1 MCWHFDELPPSMV
14 DMEVTQ
20 LEQFQ
25 NEDLDLP
32 ETLVRESIQNS
43 MDARLSGEVQ
53 VRIRFAF
60 VSGNLPESDF
70 MNKLFNGH
78 LEHAIA
84 SGVDLSEVDFSRP
97 SALVIEDF
105 GTTGLTGEYDSWDEG
120 KFYYFWRCRGKSNKS
135 ATQKGRRGLGKLVFP
150 ASSQLRSFF
159 GLTIPVDTVIPL
171 LMGQTVL
178 KSRRING
185 RRHPPDAYFCK
196 VDGLPVPLTDE
207 SLIREFQRQFS
218 LRRGHE
224 PGLSIVVPFP
234 LTSLTLEGMIAP
246 AILGFFI
253 PILHGQLVLEFGDIT
268 INAENVLDVAKEYCG
283 TTISDIDELFAFIM
297 EAPERK
303 ENAIIPEPRW
313 YRNGRLSVKSF
324 CQDDLEKMKTDF
336 ANGTLVSASIP
347 IMISRKNGISEE
359 SKFFLFLKKPANLSR
374 GQDFYVR
381 SGLNIPGESKFRD
394 RRALGML
401 LAEDEP
407 VAEFLGDAENPA
419 HYKWNGK
426 SEALRQKYKN
436 PEGTLSCI
444 RNSLIDLHDLLTQI
458 AEEPPDEQALLDFF
472 WIPGQSRGKGRG
484 KVAPSP
490 EPPPVPSRDKYRIEK
505 SSDGFTVSPS
515 TSLFPED
522 LPLQLDISV
531 AYDTISGNPF
541 KFYSEYDF
549 DFSRQGDVKIE
560 VAGAKVRAEKNR
572 ITCTIENAD
581 FRIHV
586 KGFDRKR
593 DLVIRLEE

>member
-1 MCWHFDELPPSMV
+1 MHWHFDELPPSMV

-43 MDARLSGEVQ
+43 MDARPSGEGQ
-53 VRIRFAF
+53 VTIRFAF
-60 VSGNLPESDF
+60 VSGNLPEPDF
-70 MNKLFNGH
+70 VRKLFDGH
-78 LEHAIA
+78 LDHAEA
-84 SGVDLSEVDFSRP
+84 SGVDLSDVDFSRP

-105 GTTGLTGEYDSWDEG
+105 GTTGLTGKYDFWDEG

-135 ATQKGRRGLGKLVFP
+135 ATHQGRRGLGKLVFP

-159 GLTIPVDTVIPL
+159 GLTIPFDTSIPL

-185 RRHPPDAYFCK
+185 RRYPPDAYFCRM
-196 VDGLPVPLTDE
+196 DRLPLPLTDE
-207 SLIREFQRQFS
+207 LLIREFQRQFR
-218 LRRGHE
+218 LRRGNE

-234 LTSLTLEGMIAP
+234 STNLTLEKMIA
-246 AILGFFI
+246 AGILGFFI
-253 PILHGQLVLEFGDIT
+253 PILHGQLVLEYGDIK
-268 INAENVLDVAKEYCG
+268 IKADNVLDIAKEYCG
-283 TTISDIDELFAFIM
+283 ATIPDIEDLFAFII
-297 EAPERK
+297 EARDSMM
-303 ENAIIPEPRW
+303 NAASPDPAW
-313 YRNGRLSVKSF
+313 YRNGRLTETSF
-324 CQDDLEKMKTDF
+324 SQDDLERMKKDF
-336 ANGTLVSASIP
+336 ANGIMVSASMP
-347 IMISRKNGISEE
+347 ILISRKNGMSSE
-359 SKFFLFLKKPANLSR
+359 SKFFLFLKKPAHLTR

-419 HYKWNGK
+419 HYRWNGR
-426 SEALRQKYKN
+426 SETLRQKYRN
-436 PEGTLSCI
+436 PEKTLSCI

-472 WIPGQSRGKGRG
+472 WIPGQIRGKGKGR
-484 KVAPSP
+484 VNPSP
-490 EPPPVPSRDKYRIEK
+490 EPPPAPSRDKYRIEK

-515 TSLFPED
+515 ASLSPED
-522 LPLQLDISV
+522 LPLQLVISV
-531 AYDTISGNPF
+531 AYDTTGGNPF
-541 KFYSEYDF
+541 RLYSEYDF
-549 DFSRQGDVKIE
+549 DFSRQGDVRIE
-560 VAGAKVRAEKNR
+560 VAGAEVRAEKNR
-572 ITCTIENAD
+572 ITCTIEKSD
-581 FRIHV
+581 FRIRV
-586 KGFDRKR
+586 RGFDRRR
-593 DLVIRLEE
+593 DLVIRLED